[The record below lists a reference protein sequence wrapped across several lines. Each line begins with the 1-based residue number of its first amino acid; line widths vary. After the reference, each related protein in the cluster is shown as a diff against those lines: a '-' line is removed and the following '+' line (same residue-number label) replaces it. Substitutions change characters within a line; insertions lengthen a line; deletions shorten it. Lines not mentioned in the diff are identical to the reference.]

1 MFNHCF
7 AYIIHVMEK
16 INNKALKVLIVDD
29 VPSIRKDLRTLL
41 ILVGGLEVVGEAANG
56 DEAVRLAR
64 TLNPNVVLMDLEMPL
79 LNGFQATGR
88 IKKLYPNCRVVA
100 LTIHDSKEERRKA
113 FAAGVDVFVVKG
125 APVEELIASIRGDL
139 SNKSNRRWDS
149 TST

>member
-1 MFNHCF
+1 
-7 AYIIHVMEK
+7 MEK

-64 TLNPNVVLMDLEMPL
+64 DLNPNVVLMDLEMPV

-125 APVEELIASIRGDL
+125 APVEELIAGIRGDW
-139 SNKSNRRWDS
+139 SNKSSRGWDS